1 MKNILLHNPYFI
13 FFLGVFTIFVNIISS
28 VHFFP
33 ILIAGVIFL
42 AFLKSIKYKYYYSMV
57 YLIIIFLFIEYNS
70 GFLPFTFTFLSLF
83 IYTFILPNLNRVIS
97 LHNLNN
103 YIYILT
109 FYIGVILIWV
119 FSNDL
124 NFSLIRY
131 IILNIVID
139 FLIYGLFL

>member
-13 FFLGVFTIFVNIISS
+13 FFLGIFTVFINITSS

-33 ILIAGVIFL
+33 ILLAGVIFL
-42 AFLKSIKYKYYYSMV
+42 AFLKSIKNKYYYSLV
-57 YLIIIFLFIEYNS
+57 YLILIFLFIEYNS
-70 GFLPFTFTFLSLF
+70 GFLPFSFTLLSLF
-83 IYTFILPNLNRVIS
+83 IYTFILPNLDRVIS
-97 LHNLNN
+97 LHNLNK

-119 FSNDL
+119 FTNDL
-124 NFSLIRY
+124 NFNLISN

-139 FLIYGLFL
+139 FFIYGLFL

>member
-13 FFLGVFTIFVNIISS
+13 FFLGIFTIFVNIISS

-33 ILIAGVIFL
+33 ILLAGIIFL

-97 LHNLNN
+97 LHNLNK

-109 FYIGVILIWV
+109 FYIGVVLIWV

-131 IILNIVID
+131 IILNVVID

>member
-13 FFLGVFTIFVNIISS
+13 FFLGIFTIFVNIISS

-33 ILIAGVIFL
+33 ILLAGVIFL
-42 AFLKSIKYKYYYSMV
+42 AFLKSVKYKYYYSMV

-70 GFLPFTFTFLSLF
+70 GFLPFTFTLLSLF

-97 LHNLNN
+97 LHNLNK

-124 NFSLIRY
+124 NFNLIRH
-131 IILNIVID
+131 IVLNIVID

>member
-13 FFLGVFTIFVNIISS
+13 FFLGIFTIFVNIISS

-33 ILIAGVIFL
+33 ILLAGVIFL
-42 AFLKSIKYKYYYSMV
+42 AFLKSVKYTYYYSMV

-70 GFLPFTFTFLSLF
+70 GFLPFTFTLLSLF

-97 LHNLNN
+97 LHNLNK

-124 NFSLIRY
+124 NFNLIRH
-131 IILNIVID
+131 IVLNIVID

>member
-13 FFLGVFTIFVNIISS
+13 FFLGVFTVFVNIISS
-28 VHFFP
+28 IHFFP
-33 ILIAGVIFL
+33 ILLAGVIFL
-42 AFLKSIKYKYYYSMV
+42 AFLKSIKYKYYYSMA

-70 GFLPFTFTFLSLF
+70 GFLPFSFTLLSLF

-97 LHNLNN
+97 LHNLNK

-109 FYIGVILIWV
+109 FYIGVVLIWV

-131 IILNIVID
+131 IILNVVID